1 MLNRRTAIQLMGATA
16 LATPFI
22 KRAHAEEGRV
32 HVYNWV
38 DYIGETTLEDFKK
51 ATGIEVVYDTYDSA
65 ETVEAKVMA
74 GSTGYDV
81 IDIASVNLPRFIG
94 GNAFEKLDKSKLPN
108 LANMDPVI
116 MKVLRP

>member
-1 MLNRRTAIQLMGATA
+1 MAITRRTAIQLISGTIVSA
-16 LATPFI
+16 PFV
-22 KRAHAEEGRV
+22 KRARADEGKV

-81 IDIASVNLPRFIG
+81 IDIASVNLPRFIPG
-94 GNAFEKLDKSKLPN
+94 GAFEKLDKSKLPN
-108 LANMDPVI
+108 IVNMDP
-116 MKVLRP
+116 KSTLR